1 MSTHGDHAHG
11 HAHAHGHGHAHA
23 NNERR
28 VLCVLV
34 ITLVFMVVEVVGG
47 ILSGSLALLADAG
60 HMLTDAAALA
70 LAWIA
75 FRIARRPSDRLRTF
89 GYDRVQVLAA
99 FANGLALLAIAAWIV
114 IEAIRRIA
122 DPIEVLAMPMLVIA
136 IGGLA
141 VNAVAFAILHGGD
154 RDNINLTGALAHVLS
169 DMLASV
175 AAVAAAIVILLTG
188 WTPIDPLLS
197 LAVAALVAR
206 VGYRLA
212 KRSGHILLEGSPED
226 ISADRVR
233 ASLTES
239 MPEVTDVHHVHAWSL
254 TQGRPLMTLHAVVR
268 EGADH
273 RAVLR
278 RIRDLLAARFGVEH
292 ATIQLEP
299 GRRLDG

>member
-1 MSTHGDHAHG
+1 MSNHDHGAHS
-11 HAHAHGHGHAHA
+11 HTT
-23 NNERR
+23 NERR

-34 ITLVFMVVEVVGG
+34 ITLVFMAAEVVGG

-114 IEAIRRIA
+114 VEAVRRIA
-122 DPIEVLAMPMLVIA
+122 EPIEVLALPMLVIA

-154 RDNINLTGALAHVLS
+154 RDNINLHGALLHVLG
-169 DMLASV
+169 DMLGSAAAVV
-175 AAVAAAIVILLTG
+175 AALVILLTG
-188 WTPIDPLLS
+188 WTAIDPLLS
-197 LAVAALVAR
+197 IVVAAIVVR
-206 VGYRLA
+206 VGYRLI
-212 KRSGHILLEGSPED
+212 KRSSHILLEGSPDD
-226 ISADRVR
+226 ISTVEVR
-233 ASLTES
+233 DSLTES

-254 TQGRPLMTLHAVVR
+254 THGRPLMTLHAVVR

-273 RAVLR
+273 HSVLR
-278 RIRDLLAARFGVEH
+278 RIRRHLAARFGVEH

-299 GRRLDG
+299 GSRLDG

>member
-1 MSTHGDHAHG
+1 MPSHDHGPHG
-11 HAHAHGHGHAHA
+11 HAHTT
-23 NNERR
+23 NERR

-34 ITLVFMVVEVVGG
+34 ITLGFMIAEIVGG

-70 LAWIA
+70 LAWAA
-75 FRIARRPSDRLRTF
+75 FRVTRRPSDRLRTF

-99 FANGLALLAIAAWIV
+99 FANGLALLAIAVWIV
-114 IEAIRRIA
+114 VEAIRRIA

-136 IGGLA
+136 AGGLL
-141 VNAVAFAILHGGD
+141 VNVVAFAILHGGD
-154 RDNINLTGALAHVLS
+154 RDNINLRGALSHVLS
-169 DMLASV
+169 DMLAS
-175 AAVAAAIVILLTG
+175 AAAMLAAIIIVLTG

-197 LAVAALVAR
+197 VVVAALVVR
-206 VGYRLA
+206 VGYRLT
-212 KRSGHILLEGSPED
+212 KHSGHILLEGSPED
-226 ISADRVR
+226 ISTDAVR

-254 TQGRPLMTLHAVVR
+254 THGRPLMTLHAVIQ

-278 RIRDLLAARFGVEH
+278 RIQSLLHAKFGVDH

-299 GRRLDG
+299 GSRLDG

>member
-1 MSTHGDHAHG
+1 MSTHGDHG
-11 HAHAHGHGHAHA
+11 HAHAT
-23 NNERR
+23 NERR

-34 ITLVFMVVEVVGG
+34 ITLVFMVVEIVGG

-75 FRIARRPSDRLRTF
+75 FRIARRPSDRRRTF

-136 IGGLA
+136 IGGLV

-154 RDNINLTGALAHVLS
+154 RDNINLTGALSHVLS

-197 LAVAALVAR
+197 LVVAALMVR

-226 ISADRVR
+226 ISADQVR

-254 TQGRPLMTLHAVVR
+254 TPGRPLMTLHAVVH

>member
-1 MSTHGDHAHG
+1 MPGHDHGTPPHSHAT
-11 HAHAHGHGHAHA
+11 
-23 NNERR
+23 NERR
-28 VLCVLV
+28 VLWVLV
-34 ITLVFMVVEVVGG
+34 ITLVFMAAEVVGG

-70 LAWIA
+70 LAWVA

-99 FANGLALLAIAAWIV
+99 FANGLALLAIAIWIV
-114 IEAIRRIA
+114 VEAARRIA
-122 DPIEVLAMPMLVIA
+122 EPIEVLAIPMLVIA
-136 IGGLA
+136 TGGLV
-141 VNAVAFAILHGGD
+141 VNIVAFAILHGGD
-154 RDNINLTGALAHVLS
+154 RDNINLRGALSHVLS
-169 DMLASV
+169 DMLASA
-175 AAVAAAIVILLTG
+175 AAVIAAIVILSTG

-197 LAVAALVAR
+197 IAVAIIVVR
-206 VGYRLA
+206 VGYQLV
-212 KRSGHILLEGSPED
+212 KRSAHILLEGSPED
-226 ISADRVR
+226 ISTEDVR
-233 ASLTES
+233 DSLTES

-254 TQGRPLMTLHAVVR
+254 THGRPLMTLHAVVR

-278 RIRDLLAARFGVEH
+278 RIRRLLATRFGVEH

>member
-1 MSTHGDHAHG
+1 MSN
-11 HAHAHGHGHAHA
+11 HGHGAHSHTT
-23 NNERR
+23 NERR

-34 ITLVFMVVEVVGG
+34 ITLVFMVAEVVGG

-60 HMLTDAAALA
+60 HMLTDAAALG

-99 FANGLALLAIAAWIV
+99 FANGLALFAIAAWIV
-114 IEAIRRIA
+114 VEAVRRIA
-122 DPIEVLAMPMLVIA
+122 EPIEVLALPMLVIA

-154 RDNINLTGALAHVLS
+154 RDNINLHGALSHVLS

-175 AAVAAAIVILLTG
+175 AAVVAAVVILATG

-197 LAVAALVAR
+197 IVVAAIVVR
-206 VGYRLA
+206 VGYRLT
-212 KRSGHILLEGSPED
+212 KRSAHILLEGSPED
-226 ISADRVR
+226 ISTVEVR
-233 ASLTES
+233 DSLTQS
-239 MPEVTDVHHVHAWSL
+239 MPEITDVHHVHAWSL
-254 TQGRPLMTLHAVVR
+254 THGRPLMTLHAVVR

-273 RAVLR
+273 HSVLR
-278 RIRDLLAARFGVEH
+278 RIRGHLAARFGVEH

-299 GRRLDG
+299 GSRLDG

>member
-1 MSTHGDHAHG
+1 MSNHDHGAHS
-11 HAHAHGHGHAHA
+11 HTT
-23 NNERR
+23 NERR

-34 ITLVFMVVEVVGG
+34 ITLVFMVAEVVGG

-114 IEAIRRIA
+114 VEAVRRIA
-122 DPIEVLAMPMLVIA
+122 EPIEVLAVPMLVIA

-154 RDNINLTGALAHVLS
+154 RDNINLHGALSHVLG
-169 DMLASV
+169 DMVASA
-175 AAVAAAIVILLTG
+175 AAVAAALVILLTG
-188 WTPIDPLLS
+188 WMPIDPLLS
-197 LAVAALVAR
+197 IVVAAIVVR
-206 VGYRLA
+206 VGYRLI
-212 KRSGHILLEGSPED
+212 KRSAHILLEGSPED
-226 ISADRVR
+226 ISTVEVR
-233 ASLTES
+233 DSLTES

-254 TQGRPLMTLHAVVR
+254 THGRPLMTLHAVVR

-273 RAVLR
+273 HSVLR
-278 RIRDLLAARFGVEH
+278 RIRRHLAARFGVDH

-299 GRRLDG
+299 GSRLDG

>member
-1 MSTHGDHAHG
+1 MSNHDHGAHS
-11 HAHAHGHGHAHA
+11 HTT
-23 NNERR
+23 NERR

-34 ITLVFMVVEVVGG
+34 ITLVFMAAEVVGG

-114 IEAIRRIA
+114 VEAVRRIA
-122 DPIEVLAMPMLVIA
+122 EPIEVLAVPMLVIDF
-136 IGGLA
+136 GGLA

-154 RDNINLTGALAHVLS
+154 RDNINLHGALLHVLG
-169 DMLASV
+169 DMLGSAAAVV
-175 AAVAAAIVILLTG
+175 AALVILLTG
-188 WTPIDPLLS
+188 WTAIDPLLS
-197 LAVAALVAR
+197 IVVAAIVVR
-206 VGYRLA
+206 VGYRLI
-212 KRSGHILLEGSPED
+212 KRSAHILLEGSPED
-226 ISADRVR
+226 ISTVEVR
-233 ASLTES
+233 DSLTQS

-254 TQGRPLMTLHAVVR
+254 THGRPLMTLHAVVR

-273 RAVLR
+273 HAVLR
-278 RIRDLLAARFGVEH
+278 RIRRHLAARFGVEH

-299 GRRLDG
+299 GSRLDG

>member
-1 MSTHGDHAHG
+1 MSRHGDHAHA
-11 HAHAHGHGHAHA
+11 HAHAT
-23 NNERR
+23 NERR

-34 ITLVFMVVEVVGG
+34 ITLGFMVVEIVGG

-60 HMLTDAAALA
+60 HMLTDSAALA

-75 FRIARRPSDRLRTF
+75 FRVARRPSDRRRTF

-122 DPIEVLAMPMLVIA
+122 DPIEVLATPMLVIA
-136 IGGLA
+136 NGGLV

-154 RDNINLTGALAHVLS
+154 RDNINLTGALSHVLS

-233 ASLTES
+233 ASLTEA
-239 MPEVTDVHHVHAWSL
+239 MPELTDVHHVHAWSL

>member
-1 MSTHGDHAHG
+1 MSTHGDHAHA
-11 HAHAHGHGHAHA
+11 HAHAT
-23 NNERR
+23 NERR

-34 ITLVFMVVEVVGG
+34 ITLGFMVVEIVGG

-136 IGGLA
+136 IGGLV

-154 RDNINLTGALAHVLS
+154 RDNINLTGALSHVLS

-197 LAVAALVAR
+197 LVVAALVAR

-226 ISADRVR
+226 ISADQVR

-254 TQGRPLMTLHAVVR
+254 THGRPLMPLHAVVR
-268 EGADH
+268 EGVDH
-273 RAVLR
+273 HSVLR
-278 RIRDLLAARFGVEH
+278 RIRGHLAARFGVEH